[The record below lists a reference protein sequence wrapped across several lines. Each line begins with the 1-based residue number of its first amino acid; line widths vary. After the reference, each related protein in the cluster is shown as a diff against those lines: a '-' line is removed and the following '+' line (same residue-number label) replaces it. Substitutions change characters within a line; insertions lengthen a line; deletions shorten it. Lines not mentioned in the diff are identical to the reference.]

1 MEGHSNTIRSICF
14 LNDGKMVASGSR
26 DKIIKIWNI
35 ETGKVIRNLEE
46 HTNFVYSI
54 CLSSNGKILV
64 SGSSDE
70 YIIVWNVETWKVI
83 RKIKDD
89 GYLLS
94 VCF

>member
-1 MEGHSNTIRSICF
+1 MEGHSDYIWSICF

-46 HTNFVYSI
+46 HTDTVWSI
-54 CLSSNGKILV
+54 CLSSNGKTLV
-64 SGSSDE
+64 SGSYDK
-70 YIIVWNVETWKVI
+70 YIIVWNVETGKVI
-83 RKIKDD
+83 RKIQ
-89 GYLLS
+89 GGNMIRS